1 MFCFYNDRVID
12 SRILKPE
19 HSSGICANT
28 FSSQMKKKV
37 SHLEVLLEIG
47 PAFSDCLGTVM

>member
-1 MFCFYNDRVID
+1 MFCFFNDRVID

-19 HSSGICANT
+19 HSSGIYAIP

-37 SHLEVLLEIG
+37 NHLEVLLETG
-47 PAFSDCLGTVM
+47 PAFSYCLGTIM